1 MKKKLALAL
10 AGVMTLSLIGC
21 GGSGNSSS
29 TETPAADTK
38 TEEAAPAETS
48 TEEASTEETATEE
61 KTEDTA
67 SEDGAATE
75 VAGMD
80 ELIEA
85 AKAEGELVVY
95 GSCEEEYLA
104 AACENFESL
113 YGIKV
118 QYQRLSTGEVQSK
131 IEEENG
137 NPSGDVWFGGTTD
150 PYNVAASEGLLEAYE
165 AQNASHLLSDTY
177 RDKDGYWY
185 GIYKGILGFMVN
197 KDELERMGVEEPA
210 DWQDLLDEK
219 YKGLIWLSNYNT
231 AGTAKLVINTMIQK
245 YGHDEGIQYLV
256 DLDKNIEVYTKSGS
270 GPSKNVGTGECI
282 VGIGFLH
289 DGITQIVD
297 NGYGNIGLIIPS
309 SGTSFEVGA
318 TAIFKG
324 CAHPNAAKLWIE
336 YALSPDCVELAAQNG
351 SYQFLVIDNAKQPE
365 VATEFGLDPEN
376 VMDYDFEDA
385 KENTTTYVEEVMT
398 ALGSAADDRFQT
410 E

>member
-1 MKKKLALAL
+1 MKKILAVLMAVLMVASLA
-10 AGVMTLSLIGC
+10 AC
-21 GGSGNSSS
+21 GGKTSA
-29 TETPAADTK
+29 PAT
-38 TEEAAPAETS
+38 EAAPAPAADNTTAAPAAET
-48 TEEASTEETATEE
+48 TAPEQ
-61 KTEDTA
+61 
-67 SEDGAATE
+67 S
-75 VAGMD
+75 
-80 ELIEA
+80 LIDA

-104 AACENFESL
+104 AACEHFEEL

-118 QYQRLSTGEVQSK
+118 QYQRLSTGEVQAK

-137 NPSGDVWFGGTTD
+137 NPSADVWFGGTTD
-150 PYNVAASEGLLEAYE
+150 PYNVVAAEGLLEAYE
-165 AQNASHLLSDTY
+165 AENASHLLGSQY
-177 RDKDGYWY
+177 RDPDGYWY

-197 KDELERMGVEEPA
+197 KDELARMNLEAPA
-210 DWQDLLDEK
+210 DWQDLLKPD

-256 DLDKNIEVYTKSGS
+256 DLDKNIQVYTKSGS
-270 GPSKNVGTGECI
+270 GPSKNVGTGECVI
-282 VGIGFLH
+282 GIGFLH

-297 NGYGNIGLIIPS
+297 NGYENVQLIIPS
-309 SGTSFEVGA
+309 SGTSFEIGA

-324 CAHPNAAKLWIE
+324 AKHPNAAKLWVE
-336 YALSPDCVELAAQNG
+336 YALSPECVELAASHG

-365 VATEFGLDPEN
+365 QASEFGLDPEN

-385 KENTTTYVEEVMT
+385 KNNIKTYVEEVMT
-398 ALGSAADDRFQT
+398 ALGGGDDRFKT